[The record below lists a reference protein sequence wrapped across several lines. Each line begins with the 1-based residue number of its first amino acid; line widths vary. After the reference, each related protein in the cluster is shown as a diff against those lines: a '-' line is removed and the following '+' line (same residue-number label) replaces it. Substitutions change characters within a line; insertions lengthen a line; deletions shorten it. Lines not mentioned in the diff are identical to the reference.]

1 MSKHFLAVTVALG
14 ALAGCESSPPR
25 GAWDA
30 RPADWPPADASVPE
44 GDGPG
49 PEGDGPGPA
58 RDTPP
63 GMLDP
68 GAPVTLTVPA
78 ERAAALQQLKLQVEQ
93 DQPTTADAFAARW
106 KPAYRPSLGYDPL
119 KAMHLDL
126 IQASPLR
133 LNDAENAKF
142 GQNGFVISGRQAF
155 PTFFYGYKA
164 IYAADLPVFISADS
178 ILYAVHRS
186 YDAILKELEQA
197 RLIEALGTLLAGMHQ
212 ALGSG
217 AGAQM
222 SAQFSSDVRA
232 DADLYLT
239 VARRLLAAGS
249 GPGPAL
255 APVAGAKAADAD
267 KLVELATAASGL
279 GKVPLFGDAERAIDF
294 SQFKPRG
301 HYLGEPR
308 LEPYFRAM
316 IWLGRTDFRLIET
329 SRRQAGSSRRQF
341 DAALLLRALLDPTR
355 RWQRLEADR
364 PGAAGVR
371 GRARQHGAAGRRP
384 AAAPTWACRR
394 WPTWPGAATSSWPR
408 PSSPATTAA
417 ADRQPDP
424 VHAGRDGRTLPLDR
438 GVPVLRPALRRRLAR
453 VLERGLRP
461 RCPKAASSA

>member
-1 MSKHFLAVTVALG
+1 M
-14 ALAGCESSPPR
+14 PP
-25 GAWDA
+25 
-30 RPADWPPADASVPE
+30 

-49 PEGDGPGPA
+49 ASDGPGVNDGPGPA
-58 RDTPP
+58 SDTPP

-78 ERAAALQQLKLQVEQ
+78 ERAAAIQQLKLQVEQ

-197 RLIEALGTLLAGMHQ
+197 RLIDALSTLLAGMHQ

-239 VARRLLAAGS
+239 VARRLLAAGG

-267 KLVELATAASGL
+267 KLVELAMAASGM
-279 GKVPLFGDAERAIDF
+279 GEVPLFGDAERAIDF
-294 SQFKPRG
+294 SQFTPRG
-301 HYLGEPR
+301 HYVGEPR
-308 LEPYFRAM
+308 MEAYFRAM
-316 IWLGRTDFRLIET
+316 IWLGRTDLRLIEKQ
-329 SRRQAGSSRRQF
+329 RFLRRQF
-341 DAALLLRALLDPTR
+341 DVALLLALLLDSTR
-355 RWQRLEADR
+355 QQSWKQIDQVLAGFVGESDNMTVLDFDRLRAALNVPALADL
-364 PGAAGVR
+364 
-371 GRARQHGAAGRRP
+371 AGRTDQQLAQAITAGNFGIQRIASQILFVP
-384 AAAPTWACRR
+384 
-394 WPTWPGAATSSWPR
+394 PR
-408 PSSPATTAA
+408 
-417 ADRQPDP
+417 
-424 VHAGRDGRTLPLDR
+424 VG
-438 GVPVLRPALRRRLAR
+438 
-453 VLERGLRP
+453 
-461 RCPKAASSA
+461 